1 MSDEVPTKH
10 TTLIEAL
17 AAAQGEF
24 ATIPK
29 TEKVEAGA
37 RRYRYADLAGVL
49 AVVRPVLSRH
59 GIALLQTLEPNH
71 EGLLL
76 HTALRGYGESIESTM
91 PIVAPLNNPQA
102 IGSGLT
108 YMRRYSLCALV
119 GVAADDDDDDGQEA
133 GRKPPS
139 APTSRDQ
146 SHPSKKPFGTGQE
159 IQAAVGLIAAAGRGR
174 EPQPVVPPDDA
185 WLEAAKLKVE
195 HSAPDELREWW
206 NSEQQK
212 RQRQDLHKRR
222 ADFAEPLEA
231 LKARVAERWWE
242 CSSLEVPPN
251 GMGWQKWQGI
261 MARTIDA
268 APTVA
273 KLEQLLRDNYAHTL
287 ALGQEVP
294 KAAEAL
300 AAKIENARLLLAD
313 NEEPIFGEDEDGG
326 KSS

>member
-133 GRKPPS
+133 GRKPPPR
-139 APTSRDQ
+139 PTSRDQ
-146 SHPSKKPFGTGQE
+146 SRPPHDRMTRAALDTLEEIGRDLDAERKPR
-159 IQAAVGLIAAAGRGR
+159 L
-174 EPQPVVPPDDA
+174 PPDDA
-185 WLEAAKLKVE
+185 WLEAAKLKVQHAE
-195 HSAPDELREWW
+195 PDELREWW
-206 NSEQQK
+206 NSDAQK